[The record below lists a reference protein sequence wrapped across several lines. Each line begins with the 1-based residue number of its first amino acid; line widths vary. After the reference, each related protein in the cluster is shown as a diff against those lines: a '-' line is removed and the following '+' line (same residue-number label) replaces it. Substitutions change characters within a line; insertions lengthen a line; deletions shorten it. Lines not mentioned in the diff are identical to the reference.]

1 MEWGINLM
9 GKNLKTLNLKIL
21 IPSISIIIIITL
33 LSILGFKIYFK
44 GEFDKYIERQNMQN
58 IEGVINDLQR
68 EYSNEE
74 WNLRIIE
81 SISMDALDKGI
92 LTYIYNKDNEEI
104 WNIESHNQGLCSIM
118 IRNIN
123 YNMSGKYESD
133 SPFDEYT
140 KEVIDNGKTIGY
152 IKIKVYGPV
161 FYLDNE
167 LAFMKVVNNTII
179 FMGLSLLIAYVA
191 IGLWLSKAIANPL
204 KEVMVKAKYIA
215 ESDYDKDINVKT
227 DIVEISNLSKSI
239 NDLGGTIKEQENI
252 RKRLSSDISHELRTP
267 LTNIEA
273 HLEAMIDGIWEPTAE
288 RLESVREESQRL
300 SKLVLDMHSLT
311 KYDDYKI
318 KLNLEEVNL
327 KELITNIKF
336 NFLPKL
342 EEQNVDLIISGEE
355 LYILADRDKITQVI
369 INLLTNAIRYTQ
381 VGGKI
386 IIELWRNNE
395 YAFVSVKDDGI
406 GIEKSDLPYIFE
418 RFYRADKSRTRTT
431 GGTGIGLTIVKAI
444 IKAHNGNIDV
454 NSKKDE
460 GTTFIVEMPI
470 KNLNISK

>member
-9 GKNLKTLNLKIL
+9 GKNLKTLNSKIL

-44 GEFDKYIERQNMQN
+44 GEFDKYIERQNMKN

-68 EYSNEE
+68 QYNNED
-74 WNLRIIE
+74 WNLRLIE

-104 WNIESHNQGLCSIM
+104 WNIEAHNQGLCSIM

-133 SPFDEYT
+133 NTFDEYT
-140 KEVIDNGKTIGY
+140 KEIIDDGKTIGY

-167 LAFMKVVNNTII
+167 LALMKVVNNTII
-179 FMGLSLLIAYVA
+179 LMGSSLLIAYVA

-204 KEVMVKAKYIA
+204 KEVMTKAKYIA

-227 DIVEISNLSKSI
+227 DIVEIENLSKSI
-239 NDLGGTIKEQENI
+239 NDLGDTIKKQENI
-252 RKRLSSDISHELRTP
+252 RKMLSSDISHELRTP

-318 KLNLEEVNL
+318 ELNLEEVNL
-327 KELITNIKF
+327 KELITNIKL
-336 NFLPKL
+336 NFAPKL
-342 EEQNVDLIISGEE
+342 EEHNVDLIISGEE
-355 LYILADRDKITQVI
+355 LYIWVDRDKITQVI

-381 VGGKI
+381 AYGKI
-386 IIELWRNNE
+386 IIDLWRNNE
-395 YAFVSVKDDGI
+395 YVFVSVKDQGI

-418 RFYRADKSRTRTT
+418 RFYRADKSRTRMT

-454 NSKKDE
+454 TSKKNE
-460 GTTFIVEMPI
+460 GTTFIIEMPI

>member
-9 GKNLKTLNLKIL
+9 GKNLKTLNSKIL

-44 GEFDKYIERQNMQN
+44 GEFDKYIERQNMKN

-68 EYSNEE
+68 QYNNED
-74 WNLRIIE
+74 WNLRLIE

-104 WNIESHNQGLCSIM
+104 WNIEAHNQGLCSIM

-123 YNMSGKYESD
+123 YNMSGKYESNN
-133 SPFDEYT
+133 PFDEYT
-140 KEVIDNGKTIGY
+140 KEIIDDGKNVGY

-167 LAFMKVVNNTII
+167 LALMKVVNNTII
-179 FMGLSLLIAYVA
+179 LMGSSLLIAYVA

-204 KEVMVKAKYIA
+204 KAVMTKAKYIA

-227 DIVEISNLSKSI
+227 DIVELENLSKSI
-239 NDLGGTIKEQENI
+239 NDLGDTIKKQENI
-252 RKRLSSDISHELRTP
+252 RKMLSSDISHELRTP
-267 LTNIEA
+267 LTNIES

-318 KLNLEEVNL
+318 ELNLEEVNL
-327 KELITNIKF
+327 KELITNIKL
-336 NFLPKL
+336 NFAPKL
-342 EEQNVDLIISGEE
+342 EEHNVDLIISGEE
-355 LYILADRDKITQVI
+355 LYIWVDRDKITQVI
-369 INLLTNAIRYTQ
+369 INLLTNSIRYTQ
-381 VGGKI
+381 AYGKI
-386 IIELWRNNE
+386 IIDLWRNNE
-395 YAFVSVKDDGI
+395 YVYVSVKDNGI

-418 RFYRADKSRTRTT
+418 RFYRADKSRTRMT

-454 NSKKDE
+454 TSKKNE
-460 GTTFIVEMPI
+460 GTTFMIEMPI